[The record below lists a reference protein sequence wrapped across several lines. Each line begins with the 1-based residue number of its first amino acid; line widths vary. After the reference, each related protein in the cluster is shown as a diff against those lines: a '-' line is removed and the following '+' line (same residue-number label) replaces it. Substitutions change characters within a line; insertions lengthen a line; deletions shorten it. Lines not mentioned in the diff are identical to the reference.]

1 VSAREQLAGESLW
14 KGANDAL
21 AEGLSGRIPAQVL
34 ELPRRARAIAI
45 NPSRFQSALKRVLD
59 VIIASLAMLFF
70 APVMLVVAVL
80 IALDSQGPVLFR
92 QKRLGL
98 DGKPFD
104 IFKFRTMTV
113 LEDGADVVQV
123 REGDKRVTRIG
134 RFLRKSSIDELPQF
148 ANVLV
153 GEMSLVGPR
162 PHAIAHDEMYAR
174 LIPDYPLRQLVKPG
188 ITGWAQVNGF
198 RGETPTV
205 DIMRRRV
212 DLDIWYAGH
221 ANAALDALILLR
233 TPLEI
238 LRRRNAH

>member
-1 VSAREQLAGESLW
+1 MDVVLACV
-14 KGANDAL
+14 A
-21 AEGLSGRIPAQVL
+21 IVL
-34 ELPRRARAIAI
+34 
-45 NPSRFQSALKRVLD
+45 
-59 VIIASLAMLFF
+59 F
-70 APVMLVVAVL
+70 APVMLVTATL
-80 IALDSQGPVLFR
+80 IALDSRGPVLFR

-98 DGKPFD
+98 DGKPFN

-113 LEDGADVVQV
+113 LGDGADVVQV
-123 REGDKRVTRIG
+123 REGDKRVTRVG

-148 ANVLV
+148 VNVIR